1 MKTKTTAAASL
12 LLCAVLAVPTAALAS
27 DCHMEIDAVRVAL
40 NDPSTTAGV
49 DGFCFER
56 LRDEHKNGDRAC
68 DSLNS
73 KLDGADTKID
83 EGKYADVVKKIAN
96 FRSSLDGLFYRAK
109 PLISPA
115 EYTSVS
121 DVLVTA
127 EACVAGL

>member
-1 MKTKTTAAASL
+1 MKTKTTAALSL
-12 LLCAVLAVPTAALAS
+12 LLCAVLAVPAAALAS
-27 DCHMEIDAVRVAL
+27 DCHMEIDDVRAAL
-40 NDPSTTAGV
+40 NDPSTSAGV

-83 EGKYADVVKKIAN
+83 EGKYADAVKKIAN

-115 EYTSVS
+115 EYNSVN
-121 DVLVTA
+121 DALVIA

>member
-1 MKTKTTAAASL
+1 MKTKTTAALSL
-12 LLCAVLAVPTAALAS
+12 LLCAVFAVPTAALAS

-40 NDPSTTAGV
+40 NDPSTTV
-49 DGFCFER
+49 EGFCFER

-83 EGKYADVVKKIAN
+83 EGKYDDARKKIAN

-109 PLISPA
+109 PLISEA
-115 EYTSVS
+115 EYYSVS
-121 DVLVTA
+121 DALVTA
-127 EACVAGL
+127 EACVAGLGL

>member
-1 MKTKTTAAASL
+1 MKTKTTAALSL
-12 LLCAVLAVPTAALAS
+12 LLCTVLAVPTAALAS
-27 DCHMEIDAVRVAL
+27 DCHMEIDAVRAAL

-83 EGKYADVVKKIAN
+83 EGKYADAVKKIAN
-96 FRSSLDGLFYRAK
+96 FRSSLDGLFYRTK

>member
-12 LLCAVLAVPTAALAS
+12 LLCAVLAVPTAAFAS
-27 DCHMEIDAVRVAL
+27 DCHMEIDDVRVAL
-40 NDPSTTAGV
+40 NDTNAYGV
-49 DGFCFER
+49 EGFCFER
-56 LRDEHKNGDRAC
+56 LREEHKNGDRAC

-83 EGKYADVVKKIAN
+83 EGKYADAVKKIGN
-96 FRSSLDGLFYRAK
+96 FRSSLDGLFTRAK

-121 DVLVTA
+121 DELVKA
-127 EACVAGL
+127 EVCVAGL

>member
-1 MKTKTTAAASL
+1 MKTKTTAALSL
-12 LLCAVLAVPTAALAS
+12 LLCAVFAVPTAALAS

-40 NDPSTTAGV
+40 NDPSATGV

-83 EGKYADVVKKIAN
+83 EGKYDDARKKIAN

-109 PLISPA
+109 PLISQA
-115 EYTSVS
+115 EYDSVN
-121 DVLVTA
+121 DALVIA

>member
-1 MKTKTTAAASL
+1 MKTKTTAALSL
-12 LLCAVLAVPTAALAS
+12 LLCAVLAVPAAALAS
-27 DCHMEIDAVRVAL
+27 DCHMEIDDVRAAL
-40 NDPSTTAGV
+40 NDPSTSAGV

-96 FRSSLDGLFYRAK
+96 FRSSLDGLYDRAK

-115 EYTSVS
+115 EYMSVNE
-121 DVLVTA
+121 VLVTA
-127 EACVAGL
+127 ETCVAGL